1 MIRSPPQN
9 KDLQTYLNLFVL
21 NTAYAANQKVC
32 FFAGW
37 PSTYENGVCRNP
49 QNLNAQ
55 PHIQNI
61 DKYAPD
67 DACTGSKQFRC
78 NPALF
83 GEPSIFDR
91 RQSNDTKEIEVFWYI
106 WIMPQIDYLLERG
119 DFVSIRMALL
129 RTYLKSARKYLIVIL
144 RACTLLLRQPGKLSS
159 FSQAVAEFCGQ
170 HDKYDACD
178 DLNKR
183 LEMPNQK

>member
-1 MIRSPPQN
+1 MRRAYINFLYWIDKKPPQN

-67 DACTGSKQFRC
+67 DACTGSKRFRC

-91 RQSNDTKEIEVFWYI
+91 RQSNDTKEIEGVLVY
-106 WIMPQIDYLLERG
+106 MDNATKIDYLLERG
-119 DFVSIRMALL
+119 DFCVNTDGTFKDLSEKCEKVSDSNIEGL
-129 RTYLKSARKYLIVIL
+129 ARYYSDNLWEIII
-144 RACTLLLRQPGKLSS
+144 
-159 FSQAVAEFCGQ
+159 F
-170 HDKYDACD
+170 
-178 DLNKR
+178 
-183 LEMPNQK
+183 